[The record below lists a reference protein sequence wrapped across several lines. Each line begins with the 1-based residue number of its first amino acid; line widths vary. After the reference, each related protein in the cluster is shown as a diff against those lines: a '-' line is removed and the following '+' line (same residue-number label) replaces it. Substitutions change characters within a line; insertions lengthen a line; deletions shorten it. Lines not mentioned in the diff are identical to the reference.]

1 VQIRQLHKNPLE
13 FMGYCAK
20 PAAGEGSFRSGSAG
34 LDLGSTPPIP
44 MPADRKNDPK
54 PGKKQEQRTPPV
66 SKESSPCFLSV
77 FSLLF
82 AFGEII

>member
-1 VQIRQLHKNPLE
+1 MTLWKQ
-13 FMGYCAK
+13 
-20 PAAGEGSFRSGSAG
+20 AASAVPVLGCDGEANSVTSAVPI
-34 LDLGSTPPIP
+34 GSTPPIP
-44 MPADRKNDPK
+44 MPADPKNDPK
-54 PGKKQEQRTPPV
+54 PGKNRKQRTPPV